1 MITVLSS
8 VVTAPN
14 VTPHDVPPPPASE
27 LKLALARTLVGT
39 VREALAPSPICPAA
53 PAPQQ
58 NATASGPMAQL
69 CCRPSATLDNITNVA
84 TVTGMLL
91 DVVLAL
97 PS

>member
-1 MITVLSS
+1 M
-8 VVTAPN
+8 
-14 VTPHDVPPPPASE
+14 TPHDVPPPPASE
-27 LKLALARTLVGT
+27 VKLALVRTLRGT

-58 NATASGPMAQL
+58 NATASGSMSQL
-69 CCRPSATLDNITNVA
+69 SRRPSATLDNITDVA
-84 TVTGMLL
+84 TVTGMLR